1 MTSQIAKGVDFA
13 VKEFSRKLGGIQPE
27 HNVRDRPDGE
37 FLIFQFAL
45 PTERLY
51 AALESVIES
60 LPKDSPFINRIAITR
75 RHRKPANV
83 VSMPETRMLQKE
95 LSESLTVDRH
105 TFGDDFFSRYIS
117 SVNDFEQN
125 IVGNANFVVFGR
137 RGSGKS
143 SLLAYAMHMA
153 SRASSPF
160 AWIALQTYA
169 GRNDDAA
176 IASVLSEVMNELS
189 EFDVSGSAFGSLSEA
204 FTEIALAPLS
214 KKTHNKIL
222 RLLPEARKAVGKL
235 TSRANP
241 LTVFLDDL
249 HVLGTSLQS
258 RLLSSLYAI
267 TRGNHA
273 YIKASGI
280 EQFTSVWDSSTRQG
294 LEPPHDVQVLKLDHN
309 LTMPDRSQAHIV
321 SILDAHAR
329 YCGLPDIRYLA
340 GDDVLS
346 RLVLSAAAVPR
357 DALSL
362 FSQAITKSS
371 VRGQKAVTVTA
382 INAAASETIEE
393 KLRDIERDADS
404 QDDAAL
410 RDMLDRL
417 KDFCVR
423 KKKVNAF
430 LVKIDSRSSDY
441 NVIQK
446 LIALRF
452 VHILHEGIT
461 PHRAGER
468 YIALMLDFGFYIG
481 IRASRNVKLFMDIPK
496 VLAAKDL
503 RKLPIF

>member
-1 MTSQIAKGVDFA
+1 
-13 VKEFSRKLGGIQPE
+13 
-27 HNVRDRPDGE
+27 
-37 FLIFQFAL
+37 
-45 PTERLY
+45 
-51 AALESVIES
+51 
-60 LPKDSPFINRIAITR
+60 
-75 RHRKPANV
+75 
-83 VSMPETRMLQKE
+83 
-95 LSESLTVDRH
+95 
-105 TFGDDFFSRYIS
+105 
-117 SVNDFEQN
+117 
-125 IVGNANFVVFGR
+125 
-137 RGSGKS
+137 
-143 SLLAYAMHMA
+143 
-153 SRASSPF
+153 
-160 AWIALQTYA
+160 
-169 GRNDDAA
+169 
-176 IASVLSEVMNELS
+176 
-189 EFDVSGSAFGSLSEA
+189 
-204 FTEIALAPLS
+204 
-214 KKTHNKIL
+214 
-222 RLLPEARKAVGKL
+222 
-235 TSRANP
+235 
-241 LTVFLDDL
+241 
-249 HVLGTSLQS
+249 
-258 RLLSSLYAI
+258 
-267 TRGNHA
+267 
-273 YIKASGI
+273 
-280 EQFTSVWDSSTRQG
+280 
-294 LEPPHDVQVLKLDHN
+294 
-309 LTMPDRSQAHIV
+309 
-321 SILDAHAR
+321 
-329 YCGLPDIRYLA
+329 
-340 GDDVLS
+340 
-346 RLVLSAAAVPR
+346 LSAAAVPR

-468 YIALMLDFGFYIG
+468 YIALMLDFRFYIG